1 MFMKTWKGRSFDL
14 GRMTLREL
22 TAAYFTYYAIQ
33 AYLALGVVATA
44 AAIWLATAVVPILF
58 SVVAAIVLYPVVWY
72 LLHRFVLHG
81 EYLYRW
87 SVTAPVWKRI
97 HFDHHQDP
105 HKLEV
110 LFGALHTTLPTIVL
124 ATAPVG
130 YLIGGPAG
138 ALAALAAGLFTTC
151 VYEYVHCIQ
160 HLNFKPKNALLKR
173 MKEKHLLHHFHHED
187 GNYGITTFS
196 VDKLFGTNY
205 ERATEVP
212 RSPHVFNLGYDEEM
226 ARRYPYVADL
236 TGHPPRARP
245 PKRGETAE
253 A

>member
-14 GRMTLREL
+14 GRMSLREL
-22 TAAYFTYYAIQ
+22 TVAYFTYYAIQ
-33 AYLALGVVATA
+33 AYLALGVVATVLA
-44 AAIWLATAVVPILF
+44 LWLATSALAIVA
-58 SVVAAIVLYPVVWY
+58 SVVSAIVLYPVVWY

-87 SVTAPVWKRI
+87 SVTAPIWKRI

-130 YLIGGPAG
+130 YLIGGPSG

-151 VYEYVHCIQ
+151 VYEFVHCIQ
-160 HLNFKPKNALLKR
+160 HLNFTPQNKILRR
-173 MKEKHLLHHFHHED
+173 MKDKHLMHHFHHED
-187 GNYGITTFS
+187 GNYGITTFA

-212 RSPHVFNLGYDEEM
+212 RSEHVFNLGYDVEM
-226 ARRYPYVADL
+226 SKQYPWVAEL
-236 TGHPPRARP
+236 TGHPPRSRP